1 MTYKEY
7 RETCLKAGLQFEIK
21 NYCTDTPGFGYS
33 ACYLYDNTLY
43 VIARFLNVMGKC
55 ITK

>member
-21 NYCTDTPGFGYS
+21 DYCTVPQTFEW
-33 ACYLYDNTLY
+33 
-43 VIARFLNVMGKC
+43 
-55 ITK
+55 